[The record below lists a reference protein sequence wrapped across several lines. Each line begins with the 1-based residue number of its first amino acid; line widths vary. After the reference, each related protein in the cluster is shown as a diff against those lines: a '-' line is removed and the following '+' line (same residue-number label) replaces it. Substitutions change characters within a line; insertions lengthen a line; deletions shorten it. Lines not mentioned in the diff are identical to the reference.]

1 MEKAYRLPRKR
12 DWLTHFLVIL
22 TSIPLKNDP
31 RDPYLGN
38 IISFFDDVL
47 STSRIKADIVYTLF
61 CYLISYFANDAPF
74 NKYKKGGNSVHPILL
89 FDKIAVGRN
98 RKNSVYDKH

>member
-1 MEKAYRLPRKR
+1 MVDALPCDINLDTTQKVIHEI
-12 DWLTHFLVIL
+12 LISEILFL
-22 TSIPLKNDP
+22 
-31 RDPYLGN
+31 
-38 IISFFDDVL
+38 FFDDVL